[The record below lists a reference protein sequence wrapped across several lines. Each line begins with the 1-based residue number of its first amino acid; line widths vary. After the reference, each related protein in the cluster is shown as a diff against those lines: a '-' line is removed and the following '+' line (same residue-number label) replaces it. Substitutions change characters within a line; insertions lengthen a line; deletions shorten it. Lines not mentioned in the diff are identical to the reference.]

1 MDNIIVFLQR
11 TGLTQSLAMQFLEG
25 SVNQQN
31 NRICHSWLQCFL
43 GGMLVTSDISGSHNS
58 YLTRNF
64 PAIDKTLKNQIHG
77 CLNQENVLFGYNF
90 FYDNRH
96 KYVTLFK
103 VLWLIH
109 GILQGCRINPLLFKQ
124 LISHFTIRQNRKRK
138 DRFIQIYSTFRYP
151 FLTAV
156 AYSNG
161 YINTCEIGLH
171 AECTHVGPSCQ

>member
-1 MDNIIVFLQR
+1 MLISRI
-11 TGLTQSLAMQFLEG
+11 TGFATLG
-25 SVNQQN
+25 CSV
-31 NRICHSWLQCFL
+31 FL
-43 GGMLVTSDISGSHNS
+43 GGCLLPLTFQEVIIHIWRVIFLQ
-58 YLTRNF
+58 LTRHWK
-64 PAIDKTLKNQIHG
+64 IKYMDVQTRKMYCYVII
-77 CLNQENVLFGYNF
+77 F
-90 FYDNRH
+90 FYNNRH

-109 GILQGCRINPLLFKQ
+109 GILQGCRINPLLFK
-124 LISHFTIRQNRKRK
+124 LFISHFTIRQNRKRK